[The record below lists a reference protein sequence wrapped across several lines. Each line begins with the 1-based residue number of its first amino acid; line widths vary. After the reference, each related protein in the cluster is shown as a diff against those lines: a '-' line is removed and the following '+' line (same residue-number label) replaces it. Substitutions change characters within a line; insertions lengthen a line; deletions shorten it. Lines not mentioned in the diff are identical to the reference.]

1 MEQNKE
7 TATQNK
13 QREAEVCREKKQTAW
28 DKWKEDTL
36 RKFNRT
42 AVRLTAPYSNERRQA
57 ASELAKGN
65 TNRLRNAK

>member
-7 TATQNK
+7 TVTQNE
-13 QREAEVCREKKQTAW
+13 QREAEVYREKKQTAW

-42 AVRLTAPYSNERRQA
+42 A
-57 ASELAKGN
+57 
-65 TNRLRNAK
+65 

>member
-7 TATQNK
+7 AAAQNE

-42 AVRLTAPYSNERRQA
+42 A
-57 ASELAKGN
+57 
-65 TNRLRNAK
+65 